1 MHCIWASVASSG
13 TCGGLGGSFVCIGLE
28 FVPPH
33 FPSSFFGDSIIERT
47 KGYGGPVVVESVYAV
62 DEVLLNLPYVA
73 VTVFWAARGICKM
86 KNPKMKI
93 EKFNPWK

>member
-1 MHCIWASVASSG
+1 M
-13 TCGGLGGSFVCIGLE
+13 LG

-62 DEVLLNLPYVA
+62 DEVLLNLLGMSQRRYPGLL
-73 VTVFWAARGICKM
+73 RGVCKM
-86 KNPKMKI
+86 NPKMKI
-93 EKFNPWK
+93 QSLEI